1 MSVASD
7 HLCMGSFSRSP
18 CAASADYCE
27 KLLTMRNEQVI
38 NHEAG
43 SPPVSNTVNL
53 FGVLLVALMLAS
65 LVAVGA
71 GLSQRLFPDLRPG
84 ALIGACFLI
93 ALEVGIVHYT
103 AQRDRTWLLER
114 FHFIVAEAMVL
125 LVLMRIVAT
134 LTLGLETLG
143 ADLQRWLLSPLA
155 TLDRTFFV
163 CLLVALIVI
172 WLARDMIQS
181 LHALAPQPFEQQTG
195 DDNLS
200 RTAAS
205 SLNQERGVNFQRIK
219 SYFVGG
225 GVAMLFAIALQV
237 VDVKRLA
244 APPLAMSPLTA
255 LAGLVYLACGF
266 LLYSQ
271 ARLSLLQAR
280 WRQDGA
286 LVDARIA
293 RIWNRSS
300 VLLVVTI
307 AVAALLLPRTYGM
320 GLLDT
325 FGLIASYVLWL
336 LSLLLFGVASLILG
350 LIGLILAIPAFLLY
364 WLGLQGE
371 VNPFPAEP
379 LVLPPEPPA
388 PVDSAPESIIPSLIF
403 WACILILSGYALWT
417 VVQRHP
423 LAQHL
428 VARLKS
434 GVLGR
439 VARRLAMLWQR
450 VQHQAQQVSRTL
462 NRQTRHPD
470 EQRMRPAIR
479 LRTLAPRELVR
490 YFYLATLHRAALRG
504 LGRRSSQTPYEYRNT
519 LTEQF
524 PEARDDLTDLTES
537 FIVATYSP
545 RLTTSA
551 DAEHARSAWQR
562 LRRYLRLRRAADNLE
577 R

>member
-1 MSVASD
+1 
-7 HLCMGSFSRSP
+7 
-18 CAASADYCE
+18 
-27 KLLTMRNEQVI
+27 
-38 NHEAG
+38 
-43 SPPVSNTVNL
+43 
-53 FGVLLVALMLAS
+53 
-65 LVAVGA
+65 
-71 GLSQRLFPDLRPG
+71 
-84 ALIGACFLI
+84 
-93 ALEVGIVHYT
+93 
-103 AQRDRTWLLER
+103 
-114 FHFIVAEAMVL
+114 
-125 LVLMRIVAT
+125 
-134 LTLGLETLG
+134 
-143 ADLQRWLLSPLA
+143 
-155 TLDRTFFV
+155 
-163 CLLVALIVI
+163 
-172 WLARDMIQS
+172 
-181 LHALAPQPFEQQTG
+181 
-195 DDNLS
+195 
-200 RTAAS
+200 
-205 SLNQERGVNFQRIK
+205 
-219 SYFVGG
+219 
-225 GVAMLFAIALQV
+225 
-237 VDVKRLA
+237 
-244 APPLAMSPLTA
+244 MSPLTA

-490 YFYLATLHRAALRG
+490 YFYLATLHRAGLRG